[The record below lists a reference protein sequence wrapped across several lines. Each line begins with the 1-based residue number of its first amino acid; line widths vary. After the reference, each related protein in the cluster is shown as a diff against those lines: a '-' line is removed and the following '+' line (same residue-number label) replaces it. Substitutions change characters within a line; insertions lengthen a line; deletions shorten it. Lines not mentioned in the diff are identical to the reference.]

1 MNYLRAIVARTTF
14 RNRLPFRFCKADGWD
29 EGNRAPS
36 SSKRSQLFSKTIR
49 GLLWAMIS
57 LRVLFAMLFATAV
70 AAKADEGMWLFT
82 NPPLKQLKEKYQF
95 EPTGQWLEHLQKSS
109 VRFNSGGSGSFVSAN
124 GLCITNH
131 HVGADALQKASSERH
146 NYLKE
151 GFYARTN
158 AEEIKCADLELNVL
172 MSIEDVTARVNAAV
186 KTGMPPDAAGK
197 ARENAI
203 AQIEKE
209 SKNKTGL
216 RSDVVTL
223 YQGGLYHLYRYKRYE
238 DVRIVFAPEEQM
250 AFYGGDPDNFEY
262 PRFDLD
268 ICIFRAY
275 ENGQPAKIE
284 DYLKWNSQ
292 GPGSDELTFVSGS
305 PGRTDRQLAVD
316 ELADRRDREVPSWLQ
331 MFNRRE
337 VLLIAWGQRSF
348 ENARRARE
356 DLYSDQNN
364 RKRYDGYMG
373 ALLDPE
379 IWRAIETREKKLRDA
394 ISRDPRLK
402 STIAAYDRIKKAQT
416 ELVQIASR
424 YDYLEQERPVAVGYR
439 GPRAFYGTLFK
450 YARLLTRAIDE
461 RAKPNGERIA
471 TFRDSA
477 QESLALELFS
487 NEPVYDDYE
496 ILRLTDSLTDF
507 TEKFGGNDSLVK
519 QVLAGESPHAR
530 AVELVSGTKLKD
542 VEFRKDL
549 YAKNAAALQVAHDPM
564 LDLARIIDGPARDA
578 RKAHETQ
585 EEIKRQAYAEIAKAR
600 FAIEGT
606 SNYPDATFTLRLSY
620 GKVLGYE
627 EDGKQIPA
635 FTDFA
640 GLYQRAAEHDN
651 LPPFD
656 LPQRWVERK
665 AQLNLATKFNFV
677 SDADIIGG
685 NSGSPVVNKANEFVG
700 IIFDGNIQSLVLD
713 CIFSDKQARAV
724 SVDSAAISQ
733 ALRKVYDAGP
743 LLDELEGVK

>member
-1 MNYLRAIVARTTF
+1 
-14 RNRLPFRFCKADGWD
+14 
-29 EGNRAPS
+29 
-36 SSKRSQLFSKTIR
+36 
-49 GLLWAMIS
+49 MIS
-57 LRVLFAMLFATAV
+57 LRLVFVMLAATAIPSL
-70 AAKADEGMWLFT
+70 ADEGMWLFN
-82 NPPLKQLKEKYQF
+82 NPPLRQLKERYQF
-95 EPTGQWLEHLQKSS
+95 EPTPQWLEHLQKAS

-131 HVGADALQKASSERH
+131 HVGADALQKASSEQH

-151 GFYARTN
+151 GFYAKTN

-186 KTGMPPDAAGK
+186 KPGMAPDAAGK
-197 ARENAI
+197 ARDGVI

-209 SKNKTGL
+209 SKEKTGL
-216 RSDVVTL
+216 RSDVITL
-223 YQGGLYHLYRYKRYE
+223 YQGGAYHLYRYKRYD
-238 DVRIVFAPEEQM
+238 DVRIVFAPEQQM

-284 DYLKWNSQ
+284 NYLKWNSH
-292 GPGSDELTFVSGS
+292 GPTDGELTFVSGH
-305 PGRTDRQLAVD
+305 PGRTDRQLTID
-316 ELADRRDREVPSWLQ
+316 ELADRRDREVPNWLQ

-337 VLLIAWGQRSF
+337 VLLNAWGQRSF
-348 ENARRARE
+348 ENARRARD
-356 DLYSDQNN
+356 DLFGDQNN
-364 RKRYDGYMG
+364 RKRYGGYIA

-379 IWRAIETREKKLRDA
+379 IWSALQDRAAKFRAAILRNPKLAD
-394 ISRDPRLK
+394 
-402 STIAAYDRIKKAQT
+402 TITAFDRIKKAQA
-416 ELVQIASR
+416 ELTKIAPR
-424 YDYLEQERPVAVGYR
+424 YDYLEQERPSPVGYR
-439 GPRAFYGTLFK
+439 GPRALYGNLFK

-461 RAKPNGERIA
+461 RAKPNNERIA
-471 TFRDSA
+471 AFRDSA
-477 QESLALELFS
+477 KESLELELFS
-487 NEPVYDDYE
+487 TEPVYDDYE

-507 TEKFGGNDSLVK
+507 AERFGAEDPLVA
-519 QVLAGESPHAR
+519 QVLAGKSPHAG
-530 AVELVSGTKLKD
+530 ASELVKGTRLKD
-542 VEFRKDL
+542 VRFRKDL
-549 YAKNAAALQVAHDPM
+549 YQKDAAALQAAHDPM
-564 LDLARIIDGPARDA
+564 LDLARMIDAPAREA
-578 RKAHETQ
+578 RKAHEVQ

-600 FAIEGT
+600 FAVEGT

-620 GKVLGYE
+620 GKVAGYE
-627 EDGKQIPA
+627 EDEKQIPP

-640 GLYQRAAEHDN
+640 GLYQRAAKHDN
-651 LPPFD
+651 LPPFN
-656 LPQRWVERK
+656 LPQRWIEHK

-724 SVDSAAISQ
+724 SVDSAAITE
-733 ALRKVYDAGP
+733 ALRKVYDAGA
-743 LLDELEGVK
+743 LADELEGESNVRTR